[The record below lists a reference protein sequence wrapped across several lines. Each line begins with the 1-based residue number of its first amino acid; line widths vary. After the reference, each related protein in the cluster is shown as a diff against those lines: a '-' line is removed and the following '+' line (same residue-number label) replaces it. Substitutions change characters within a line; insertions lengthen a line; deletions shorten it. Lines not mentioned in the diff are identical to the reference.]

1 MQICIKNDKYA
12 NLMQIL
18 LSYIK
23 INYATKNIEYIFNFN
38 KFIKFINQYIE
49 SLRIWLNNMASP
61 KFRLGERCA
70 KFTQ

>member
-49 SLRIWLNNMASP
+49 SLRI
-61 KFRLGERCA
+61 
-70 KFTQ
+70 